1 MSRTKERRFT
11 ASTLLVAAGLVV
23 VALAMPAG
31 GQEPIKVKISRLGFP
46 SLTTMMVDVVK
57 DQGFDRKHGIDL
69 QPQSFGVISAYYAA
83 LATGELDMAPA
94 GPHVLQKMRLE
105 GVPIRA
111 ALTYARLNALA
122 VITADASVKS
132 IADLKGKSIAADMG
146 SSEYQIMA
154 IYGRTQGVVFGKDV
168 TVVQAGPPLARSQLQ
183 AQRVDAAMTWEP
195 SATLTLRDN
204 PQYRTIFSGDTA
216 WKAIAKADGWQLVL
230 AVREEF
236 LKKSPDA
243 IPRLLR
249 MFQDGQRF
257 IKSNTDEADRIVVNT
272 VKLPPGVFKEAVTS
286 GRLVYDVLPAWE
298 GERAVIWDMF
308 KVAVDSGYLPKL
320 PDEAAIYKP

>member
-1 MSRTKERRFT
+1 MSRTKERRVT

-168 TVVQAGPPLARSQLQ
+168 TVVQAGPPLARSQRRGSRRPRSRCVTTPST
-183 AQRVDAAMTWEP
+183 ARSSAATRRGRRSPRPTAGSSSSPCARSSSRRVPTP
-195 SATLTLRDN
+195 SRGCSGCS
-204 PQYRTIFSGDTA
+204 RTASGSSSRIPTRP
-216 WKAIAKADGWQLVL
+216 IASSST
-230 AVREEF
+230 R
-236 LKKSPDA
+236 
-243 IPRLLR
+243 
-249 MFQDGQRF
+249 
-257 IKSNTDEADRIVVNT
+257 
-272 VKLPPGVFKEAVTS
+272 
-286 GRLVYDVLPAWE
+286 
-298 GERAVIWDMF
+298 
-308 KVAVDSGYLPKL
+308 
-320 PDEAAIYKP
+320 

>member
-1 MSRTKERRFT
+1 M
-11 ASTLLVAAGLVV
+11 
-23 VALAMPAG
+23 
-31 GQEPIKVKISRLGFP
+31 
-46 SLTTMMVDVVK
+46 
-57 DQGFDRKHGIDL
+57 
-69 QPQSFGVISAYYAA
+69 
-83 LATGELDMAPA
+83 
-94 GPHVLQKMRLE
+94 
-105 GVPIRA
+105 
-111 ALTYARLNALA
+111 
-122 VITADASVKS
+122 
-132 IADLKGKSIAADMG
+132 
-146 SSEYQIMA
+146 
-154 IYGRTQGVVFGKDV
+154 
-168 TVVQAGPPLARSQLQ
+168 
-183 AQRVDAAMTWEP
+183 
-195 SATLTLRDN
+195 
-204 PQYRTIFSGDTA
+204 
-216 WKAIAKADGWQLVL
+216 
-230 AVREEF
+230 REEF